1 MSLLIQCESFREL
14 GGWVLDTQSTQQLG
28 CGYLMAHGMG
38 VPVADA
44 VTEVEIPEPGRWTV
58 WAYSR
63 NWNAVWPQSRGAGAS
78 PPAAGRFQ
86 VLVNDAPLAA
96 ELGAGD
102 ADWHWAK
109 VGEVDLPAGA
119 ARIALRDLS
128 GFNGRCAALWLA
140 PCGLQEQP
148 PSERGVAQ
156 SAGGSTPLSSL
167 VTRHSSL
174 DGEVV
179 ADLAVVGGGVAG
191 VCAAL
196 AASRSGVKTIL
207 LQDRDVLGGCNSS
220 EVRVGMG
227 GRIHANPYP
236 TLGRVVEEIQP
247 LFGYGRPLP
256 GAYYEDAR
264 KEAAFHTR
272 ELYGPSVT
280 GAAPEL
286 LLGRRVV
293 GVEMEKGNPH
303 RIAAVLARDTRTG
316 AVTRVRAALFC
327 DATGDAILSRLAGCE
342 VMYGREARGRFDEIS
357 APLEADRQVMG
368 MSVQWLTEER
378 PAPAPFPEISDWA
391 LPIDDATG
399 YYQTRGS
406 WEQETGFLRDMADD
420 AERIRDYGL
429 LAIFSNW
436 NWLKNHSPKRA
447 EYARTAFSWIS
458 PTGGKRESYRVVGDH
473 VLTQNDLENHVLH
486 PDATAS
492 ITWDIDLHFPDPEN
506 VRKFAEPFRSAA
518 YHRGFGDDYP
528 VPYRCLYARDCENL
542 FLAGRDISCSHVAF
556 AAVRVQR
563 TLGMLG
569 EVVGLAASVCVAHG
583 ESPRGVY
590 ERHLDEL
597 KAKMEAG
604 VPPLP
609 TFHGYQ
615 HGMDEKYDFNRRGWA
630 HIYPPRGDLDPA
642 IAADIKSMGFIHRN
656 EHPQLAR

>member
-1 MSLLIQCESFREL
+1 MSLLIRCESFRDL

-44 VTEVEIPEPGRWTV
+44 KTEVEIPEAGRWTV

-63 NWNAVWPQSRGAGAS
+63 NWNAVWPRMGADS
-78 PPAAGRFQ
+78 KPIAAGRFQ
-86 VLVNDAPLAA
+86 VLANGMPLTA
-96 ELGAGD
+96 ELGTGD
-102 ADWHWAK
+102 ANWHWTKA
-109 VGEVDLPAGA
+109 GEIDLQAGTA
-119 ARIALRDLS
+119 HITLRDLT
-128 GFNGRCAALWLA
+128 GFNGRCAALYF
-140 PCGLQEQP
+140 
-148 PSERGVAQ
+148 S
-156 SAGGSTPLSSL
+156 SDGSTPPPSL
-167 VTRHSSL
+167 PSL
-174 DGEVV
+174 DPRSSSPNDEIAAEFV
-179 ADLAVVGGGVAG
+179 VVGGGVAG

-196 AASRSGVKTIL
+196 AASRSGVKTLL
-207 LQDRDVLGGCNSS
+207 LQDRTVLGGCNSS

-227 GRIHANPYP
+227 GRINAEPYP
-236 TLGRVVEEIQP
+236 ALGRIVEEIQP
-247 LFGYGRPLP
+247 IFGYGRPLP
-256 GAYYEDAR
+256 GSYYEDAR

-272 ELYGPSVT
+272 ELYGPRVP
-280 GAAPEL
+280 GVAPEL

-293 GVEMEKGNPH
+293 GVEMNPAKSR

-316 AVTRVRAALFC
+316 AVTRVRAAIFC
-327 DATGDAILSRLAGCE
+327 DATGDAVLSRLAGCE
-342 VMYGREARGRFDEIS
+342 VMYGREARGRFGEIS
-357 APLEADRQVMG
+357 APVKADRQVMG

-378 PAPAPFPEISDWA
+378 PSSAPFPDISAWA
-391 LPIDDATG
+391 LPIDNATG
-399 YYQTRGS
+399 YYQTCGS
-406 WEQETGFLRDMADD
+406 WEQETGFMRDMADD

-429 LAIFSNW
+429 LVIFSNW

-447 EYARTAFSWIS
+447 DYARTAFSWIS
-458 PTGGKRESYRVVGDH
+458 PTGGKRESYRVVGDY
-473 VLTQNDLENHVLH
+473 VLTQNDLENHIQH

-506 VRKFAEPFRSAA
+506 SRKFAEPFRSAA

-569 EVVGLAASVCVAHG
+569 EAVGLAASVCTAHG
-583 ESPRGVY
+583 DTPRGVF

-597 KAKMEAG
+597 RAKMTEG

-609 TFHGYQ
+609 TFHGYNN
-615 HGMDEKYDFNRRGWA
+615 GLGEKYDFNRRGWA
-630 HIYPPRGDLDPA
+630 QIYPPRGDIDPA
-642 IAADIKSMGFIHRN
+642 IAADIQGLGFIHRN
-656 EHPQLAR
+656 EHPQLAGASIDNKGKKV